1 MTTKLTATV
10 AVDIDATAVTLK
22 SAATL
27 TRDNVRGL
35 IAVARRAQRVLADF
49 TVHVDLD
56 RLHAVAPGAL
66 GDLADAGVKT
76 HLPHPKNFRRESWR
90 PRPAA
95 RLAA

>member
-1 MTTKLTATV
+1 MTTKLALTV
-10 AVDIDATAVTLK
+10 AVDMDGAAVTLK
-22 SAATL
+22 PSGVL

-35 IAVARRAQRVLADF
+35 IAVARRAQRVLAGF

-66 GDLADAGVKT
+66 RDLADAGMKT
-76 HLPHPKNFRRESWR
+76 LPPPENLRHESGHS
-90 PRPAA
+90 RPAA